1 MITTVAEHLFDSSS
15 TRRVWQDHL
24 EEHMNI
30 AAELAEISTYGGF
43 FALTVGGD
51 PAGWHPVAQSY
62 AAGYADLI
70 EATSRRYGAADL
82 RIGASLVHLGHA
94 ARLWSPVLACVLAR
108 AVIPD
113 LADLQRADDGAQ
125 LRLPE
130 PAGETASPC
139 PDLLY
144 RVVVADHLEPFAAG
158 LRIKLAPGLL
168 HGNIA
173 SALVGTSRQLLAAR
187 PDLRASI
194 AKVTSELLSTGKLA
208 GTGAITSADLDFRR
222 NSCCLYYRVPGG
234 GMCGDCA
241 LR

>member
-1 MITTVAEHLFDSSS
+1 M
-15 TRRVWQDHL
+15 
-24 EEHMNI
+24 
-30 AAELAEISTYGGF
+30 
-43 FALTVGGD
+43 
-51 PAGWHPVAQSY
+51 
-62 AAGYADLI
+62 
-70 EATSRRYGAADL
+70 
-82 RIGASLVHLGHA
+82 
-94 ARLWSPVLACVLAR
+94 
-108 AVIPD
+108 
-113 LADLQRADDGAQ
+113 
-125 LRLPE
+125 
-130 PAGETASPC
+130 
-139 PDLLY
+139 
-144 RVVVADHLEPFAAG
+144 EPFAAG